1 MAEKYL
7 WENIRTVET
16 LAQIATNMSDQAK
29 ALTQKE
35 LTEEDL
41 PACQDLLKKLPVLLS
56 TLVRRVDR
64 QQNQIMELTQWL
76 YQNIPENQM
85 LKLLIHAG
93 IDRSELVYCYN
104 VDAGTALRAQWEAE
118 KEVKQNGQ

>member
-35 LTEEDL
+35 LTEADL
-41 PACQDLLKKLPVLLS
+41 SACQDLLKKLPVLLS

-118 KEVKQNGQ
+118 KEAKQNGQ